1 MIVERQKYACM
12 RTQRKCEYCGKV
24 FAVRS
29 GNQRYCCEACAEQ
42 AKQNRKK
49 RRNDFINAVE
59 PLIDLQNQEYLS
71 FSKAAMLMGCT
82 RQYIYKLVGQG
93 RLKASRLSSRMSLIR
108 RADIES
114 LLAASP
120 YERVLPV
127 VRTTKVNPNPTKRK
141 TQEAGNGPMEYYTGE
156 EVMTSFKIGQG
167 WLYTCAKRYHIR
179 TCRIAGHIYYSKPDI
194 DTHFGIMVDVSD
206 ITEWLTTSDVE
217 EQFGMKASAIRAYA
231 YRHHIPTKKEHGTA
245 CYSKTHIEELRRP
258 DLISDNRYVT
268 VEEAAGKYGLSKANL
283 HHIVKVKGIG
293 KVKVGVRNLLVRED
307 VERVMAEREADGL

>member
-1 MIVERQKYACM
+1 MK
-12 RTQRKCEYCGKV
+12 TQRKCENCGNV

-93 RLKASRLSSRMSLIR
+93 RLKASRLSCRMSLIR

-114 LLAASP
+114 LLASSP

-127 VRTTKVNPNPTKRK
+127 ARTAKSGSNSTKRK
-141 TQEAGNGPMEYYTGE
+141 TPEADSYPMEYYTGE
-156 EVMTSFKIGQG
+156 EVMTTFKIGQG
-167 WLYTCAKRYHIR
+167 WLYTCAKRYRIR
-179 TCRIAGHIYYSKPDI
+179 TCRIAGRIYYSKPDI
-194 DTHFGIMVDVSD
+194 DTHFGVAADISG
-206 ITEWLTTSDVE
+206 ITEWLTTSEVE
-217 EQFGMKASAIRAYA
+217 ERFDMKASAIRAYA

-245 CYSKTHIEELRRP
+245 YYSKKHIEELRRP
-258 DLISDNRYVT
+258 DLMEDDRYVT
-268 VEEAAGKYGLSKANL
+268 VEEVAERYGLSKANL

-307 VERVMAEREADGL
+307 VERVMAEREAAGL

>member
-1 MIVERQKYACM
+1 M
-12 RTQRKCEYCGKV
+12 RTQRKCENCGKV

-71 FSKAAMLMGCT
+71 FSKAALLMGCT

-120 YERVLPV
+120 Y
-127 VRTTKVNPNPTKRK
+127 
-141 TQEAGNGPMEYYTGE
+141 
-156 EVMTSFKIGQG
+156 
-167 WLYTCAKRYHIR
+167 
-179 TCRIAGHIYYSKPDI
+179 
-194 DTHFGIMVDVSD
+194 
-206 ITEWLTTSDVE
+206 
-217 EQFGMKASAIRAYA
+217 
-231 YRHHIPTKKEHGTA
+231 
-245 CYSKTHIEELRRP
+245 
-258 DLISDNRYVT
+258 
-268 VEEAAGKYGLSKANL
+268 
-283 HHIVKVKGIG
+283 
-293 KVKVGVRNLLVRED
+293 
-307 VERVMAEREADGL
+307 

>member
-1 MIVERQKYACM
+1 M
-12 RTQRKCEYCGKV
+12 RTQRKCENCGKV
-24 FAVRS
+24 FAVRR

-71 FSKAAMLMGCT
+71 FSKAALLMGCT

-93 RLKASRLSSRMSLIR
+93 RLRASRLSSRMSLIR

-114 LLAASP
+114 LLVASP

-127 VRTTKVNPNPTKRK
+127 VRPVKNNPNSTKIK
-141 TQEAGNGPMEYYTGE
+141 TPDNGPMEYYTGE
-156 EVMTSFKIGQG
+156 EVMENFKIGQG
-167 WLYTCAKRYHIR
+167 WLYTCSKRYRIR
-179 TCRIAGHIYYSKPDI
+179 TCRIAGRIYYSKPDI
-194 DTHFGIMVDVSD
+194 DAHFGVAADISG
-206 ITEWLTTSDVE
+206 ITEWLTTSEVE

-245 CYSKTHIEELRRP
+245 YYSKSHIEELRCP
-258 DLISDNRYVT
+258 DLMADDRYVT
-268 VEEAAGKYGLSKANL
+268 VEEVARKYGLSKANL

-307 VERVMAEREADGL
+307 VERVMAERETAGL

>member
-1 MIVERQKYACM
+1 M
-12 RTQRKCEYCGKV
+12 RTQWKCENCGKV

-71 FSKAAMLMGCT
+71 FSKAALLMGCT

-93 RLKASRLSSRMSLIR
+93 RLKASRLSCRMSLIR

-114 LLAASP
+114 LLASSP

-127 VRTTKVNPNPTKRK
+127 ARTAKSGSNSTKRK
-141 TQEAGNGPMEYYTGE
+141 TPEADSYPMEYYTGE
-156 EVMTSFKIGQG
+156 EVMAAFKIGQG
-167 WLYTCAKRYHIR
+167 WLYTCAKRYRIR
-179 TCRIAGHIYYSKPDI
+179 TCRIAGRIYYSKPDI
-194 DTHFGIMVDVSD
+194 DTHFGVAADISR
-206 ITEWLTTSDVE
+206 ITEWLTTSEVE
-217 EQFGMKASAIRAYA
+217 KQFGMKASAIRAYA

-245 CYSKTHIEELRRP
+245 YYSKSHIEELRRP
-258 DLISDNRYVT
+258 DLMEDDRYVT
-268 VEEAAGKYGLSKANL
+268 VEEVARKYGLSKANL

-307 VERVMAEREADGL
+307 VERVMVERETAGL

>member
-1 MIVERQKYACM
+1 M
-12 RTQRKCEYCGKV
+12 RTQRKCENCGKV

-49 RRNDFINAVE
+49 RCNDFINAVE

-71 FSKAAMLMGCT
+71 FSKAALLMGCT

-93 RLKASRLSSRMSLIR
+93 RLKASRLSCRMSLIR

-114 LLAASP
+114 LLASSP

-127 VRTTKVNPNPTKRK
+127 ARTAKSGSNSTKRK
-141 TQEAGNGPMEYYTGE
+141 TPEADSYPMEYYTGE
-156 EVMTSFKIGQG
+156 EVMAAFKIGQG
-167 WLYTCAKRYHIR
+167 WLYTCAKRYRIR
-179 TCRIAGHIYYSKPDI
+179 TCRIAGRIYYSKPDI
-194 DTHFGIMVDVSD
+194 DTHFGVAADISR
-206 ITEWLTTSDVE
+206 ITEWLTTSEVE
-217 EQFGMKASAIRAYA
+217 KQFGMKASAIRAYA
-231 YRHHIPTKKEHGTA
+231 YRHHIPTKKEYGTA
-245 CYSKTHIEELRRP
+245 YYSKSHIEEHRRP
-258 DLISDNRYVT
+258 DLMADDRYVT
-268 VEEAAGKYGLSKANL
+268 VEEVARKYGLSKANL

-307 VERVMAEREADGL
+307 VERVMAERETAGL

>member
-1 MIVERQKYACM
+1 M
-12 RTQRKCEYCGKV
+12 RTQRKCENCGKV

-71 FSKAAMLMGCT
+71 FSKAALLMGCT

-93 RLKASRLSSRMSLIR
+93 RLKASRLSCRMSLIR

-114 LLAASP
+114 LLASSP

-127 VRTTKVNPNPTKRK
+127 ARTAKSGSNSTKRK
-141 TQEAGNGPMEYYTGE
+141 TPEADSYPMEYYTGE
-156 EVMTSFKIGQG
+156 EVMAAFKIGQG
-167 WLYTCAKRYHIR
+167 WLYTCAKRYRIR
-179 TCRIAGHIYYSKPDI
+179 TCRIAGRIYYSKPDI
-194 DTHFGIMVDVSD
+194 DTHFGVAADISR
-206 ITEWLTTSDVE
+206 ITEWLTTSEVE
-217 EQFGMKASAIRAYA
+217 KQFGMKASAIRAYA

-245 CYSKTHIEELRRP
+245 YYSKSHIEEHRRP
-258 DLISDNRYVT
+258 DLMADDRYVT
-268 VEEAAGKYGLSKANL
+268 VEEVARKYGLSKASL

-307 VERVMAEREADGL
+307 VERVMAERETAGL

>member
-1 MIVERQKYACM
+1 MK
-12 RTQRKCEYCGKV
+12 TQRKCEKCGKV
-24 FAVRS
+24 FAIRS

-59 PLIDLQNQEYLS
+59 PFIDLQNQEYLS

-93 RLKASRLSSRMSLIR
+93 RLRASRLSSRMSLIR

-127 VRTTKVNPNPTKRK
+127 VRPVKNNPNSTKIK
-141 TQEAGNGPMEYYTGE
+141 TSETDNSPMEYYTGE
-156 EVMTSFKIGQG
+156 EVMTTFKIGQG
-167 WLYTCAKRYHIR
+167 WLYTCAKRYRIR
-179 TCRIAGHIYYSKPDI
+179 TCRIAGRIYYSKPDI
-194 DTHFGIMVDVSD
+194 DTHFGVAADISG
-206 ITEWLTTSDVE
+206 ITEWLTTSEVE
-217 EQFGMKASAIRAYA
+217 ERFDMKASAIRAYA

-245 CYSKTHIEELRRP
+245 YYSKKHIEELRRP
-258 DLISDNRYVT
+258 DLMEDDRYVT
-268 VEEAAGKYGLSKANL
+268 VEEVAERYGLSKANL
-283 HHIVKVKGIG
+283 HHIVKVRGIG

-307 VERVMAEREADGL
+307 VERVMAEREAAGL

>member
-1 MIVERQKYACM
+1 M
-12 RTQRKCEYCGKV
+12 RTQRKCENCGKV

-29 GNQRYCCEACAEQ
+29 GNQRYCCEVCAEQ

-59 PLIDLQNQEYLS
+59 PLIDLQSQEYLS
-71 FSKAAMLMGCT
+71 FSKAALLMGCT

-93 RLKASRLSSRMSLIR
+93 RLRASRLSSRMSLIR

-127 VRTTKVNPNPTKRK
+127 VRKAKNNPSPTKRK
-141 TQEAGNGPMEYYTGE
+141 ATETDNGPMEYYTGE
-156 EVMTSFKIGQG
+156 EVMETFKIGQG
-167 WLYTCAKRYHIR
+167 WLYTCAKRYRIR
-179 TCRIAGHIYYSKPDI
+179 TCRIAGRIYYSKPDI
-194 DTHFGIMVDVSD
+194 DAHFGVAADISG
-206 ITEWLTTSDVE
+206 ITEWLTTAEVE

-231 YRHHIPTKKEHGTA
+231 YRHHIPTKKEYGTA
-245 CYSKTHIEELRRP
+245 YYSKSHIEELRRP
-258 DLISDNRYVT
+258 DLMADDRYVT
-268 VEEAAGKYGLSKANL
+268 VEEVAEKYGLSKANL
-283 HHIVKVKGIG
+283 HHIVKVRGIG

-307 VERVMAEREADGL
+307 VERVMAERETAGL

>member
-1 MIVERQKYACM
+1 M
-12 RTQRKCEYCGKV
+12 RTQRKCENCGKV
-24 FAVRS
+24 FTVRS

-42 AKQNRKK
+42 AKQNRRK

-93 RLKASRLSSRMSLIR
+93 RLRASRLSSRMSLIR

-127 VRTTKVNPNPTKRK
+127 VRPAKNNPNSTKIK
-141 TQEAGNGPMEYYTGE
+141 TSETDNSPMEYYTGE
-156 EVMTSFKIGQG
+156 EVMTTFKIGQG
-167 WLYTCAKRYHIR
+167 WLYTCAKRYRIR
-179 TCRIAGHIYYSKPDI
+179 TCRIAGRVYYSKPDI
-194 DTHFGIMVDVSD
+194 AAHFGVAADISG
-206 ITEWLTTSDVE
+206 ITEWLTNSEVE

-245 CYSKTHIEELRRP
+245 YYSKSHIEELRRS
-258 DLISDNRYVT
+258 DLMADDRYVT

-283 HHIVKVKGIG
+283 HHIVKVKGVG

-307 VERVMAEREADGL
+307 VERVMAEREAAGL

>member
-1 MIVERQKYACM
+1 M

>member
-1 MIVERQKYACM
+1 M
-12 RTQRKCEYCGKV
+12 RAQRKCENCGKV

-29 GNQRYCCEACAEQ
+29 GNQRYCCETCAEQ
-42 AKQNRKK
+42 VKQNRKK

-71 FSKAAMLMGCT
+71 FSKAALLMGCT

-93 RLKASRLSSRMSLIR
+93 RLRASRLSSRMSLIR

-114 LLAASP
+114 LLVSSP

-127 VRTTKVNPNPTKRK
+127 VRPVKDNPNSTKIK
-141 TQEAGNGPMEYYTGE
+141 TPEPDNGLMEYYTGE
-156 EVMTSFKIGQG
+156 EVMENFKIGQG
-167 WLYTCAKRYHIR
+167 WLYTCTKRYRIR
-179 TCRIAGHIYYSKPDI
+179 TCRITGRIYYSKPDI
-194 DTHFGIMVDVSD
+194 DAHFGVEVDISG
-206 ITEWLTTSDVE
+206 ITEWLTTAEVE

-231 YRHHIPTKKEHGTA
+231 YRHHIPTKKEYGTA
-245 CYSKTHIEELRRP
+245 YYSKSHIEELRRP
-258 DLISDNRYVT
+258 DLMADDRYVT
-268 VEEAAGKYGLSKANL
+268 VEEVAGKYGLSKANL

-307 VERVMAEREADGL
+307 VERVMAEREAIGL

>member
-1 MIVERQKYACM
+1 M
-12 RTQRKCEYCGKV
+12 RTQRKCENCGKV

-114 LLAASP
+114 MLAASP

-156 EVMTSFKIGQG
+156 EVMATFKIGQG

>member
-1 MIVERQKYACM
+1 M
-12 RTQRKCEYCGKV
+12 RTQRKCENCGKV

>member
-1 MIVERQKYACM
+1 M
-12 RTQRKCEYCGKV
+12 RTQRKCENCGKV

-114 LLAASP
+114 MLAASP

-141 TQEAGNGPMEYYTGE
+141 TQDAGNGPMEYYTGE
-156 EVMTSFKIGQG
+156 EVMATFKIGQG

>member
-1 MIVERQKYACM
+1 M
-12 RTQRKCEYCGKV
+12 RTQRKCENCGKV
-24 FAVRS
+24 FVIRS

-59 PLIDLQNQEYLS
+59 PLIDLHNQEYLS
-71 FSKAAMLMGCT
+71 FSKAALLMGCT

-108 RADIES
+108 RTDIES

-127 VRTTKVNPNPTKRK
+127 VRLVKGNSNSMKIK
-141 TQEAGNGPMEYYTGE
+141 TSETDNSPMEYYTGE
-156 EVMTSFKIGQG
+156 KVMATFKIGQG
-167 WLYTCAKRYHIR
+167 WLYTSAKRYRIR
-179 TCRIAGHIYYSKPDI
+179 TCRIAGRIYYSKPDI
-194 DTHFGIMVDVSD
+194 DAHFGVEVDISG
-206 ITEWLTTSDVE
+206 ITEWLTTLEVE
-217 EQFGMKASAIRAYA
+217 ELFGMKDKAIRAFA
-231 YRHHIPTKKEHGTA
+231 HRHRIPTKKEYGTA
-245 CYSKTHIEELRRP
+245 YYSKTHIEELRRP
-258 DLISDNRYVT
+258 DLLSDDRYVT
-268 VEEAAGKYGLSKANL
+268 VEEVAGKYGLSKANL

-307 VERVMAEREADGL
+307 VERVMAEREAAGL

>member
-1 MIVERQKYACM
+1 M
-12 RTQRKCEYCGKV
+12 RTQRKCENCGKV
-24 FAVRS
+24 FVIRS

-59 PLIDLQNQEYLS
+59 PLIDLHNQEYLS
-71 FSKAAMLMGCT
+71 FSKAALLMGCT

-93 RLKASRLSSRMSLIR
+93 RLRASRLSSRMSIIR

-114 LLAASP
+114 LLVSSP

-127 VRTTKVNPNPTKRK
+127 VRPVKNNPNSTKIK
-141 TQEAGNGPMEYYTGE
+141 TPEPDNGLMEYYTGE
-156 EVMTSFKIGQG
+156 EVMENFKIGQG
-167 WLYTCAKRYHIR
+167 WLYTCTKRYRIR
-179 TCRIAGHIYYSKPDI
+179 TCRITGRIYYSKPDI
-194 DTHFGIMVDVSD
+194 DAHFGVEVDISG
-206 ITEWLTTSDVE
+206 ITEWLTTAEVE

-231 YRHHIPTKKEHGTA
+231 YRHHIPTKKEYGTA
-245 CYSKTHIEELRRP
+245 YYSKSHIEELRRP
-258 DLISDNRYVT
+258 DLMADDRYVT
-268 VEEAAGKYGLSKANL
+268 VEEVAGKYGLSKANL

-307 VERVMAEREADGL
+307 VERVMAEREAIGL

>member
-1 MIVERQKYACM
+1 M
-12 RTQRKCEYCGKV
+12 RTQRKCENCGKV
-24 FAVRS
+24 FALRS

-156 EVMTSFKIGQG
+156 EVMATFKIGQG

>member
-1 MIVERQKYACM
+1 M
-12 RTQRKCEYCGKV
+12 

-29 GNQRYCCEACAEQ
+29 GNQRYCCETCAEQ
-42 AKQNRKK
+42 VKQNRKK

-71 FSKAAMLMGCT
+71 FSKAALLMGCT

-93 RLKASRLSSRMSLIR
+93 RLRASRLSSRMSLIR

-114 LLAASP
+114 LLVSSP

-127 VRTTKVNPNPTKRK
+127 VRPVKNNPNSTKIK
-141 TQEAGNGPMEYYTGE
+141 TPEPDNGLMEYYTGE
-156 EVMTSFKIGQG
+156 EVMENFKIGQG
-167 WLYTCAKRYHIR
+167 WLYTCTKRYRIR
-179 TCRIAGHIYYSKPDI
+179 TCRITGRIYYSKPDI
-194 DTHFGIMVDVSD
+194 DAHFGVEVDISG
-206 ITEWLTTSDVE
+206 ITEWLTTAEVE

-231 YRHHIPTKKEHGTA
+231 YRHHIPTKKEYGTA
-245 CYSKTHIEELRRP
+245 YYSKSHIEELRRP
-258 DLISDNRYVT
+258 DLMADDRYVT
-268 VEEAAGKYGLSKANL
+268 VEEVAGKYGLSKANL

-307 VERVMAEREADGL
+307 VERVMAEREAIGL

>member
-12 RTQRKCEYCGKV
+12 RTQRKCENCGKV

-114 LLAASP
+114 MLAASP

-156 EVMTSFKIGQG
+156 EVMATFKIGQG